1 MPVLFAQTSGKLIEQ
16 SLSLR
21 IPFTVTQYS
30 TKQGLPQSQ
39 VLNIIP
45 KKNGNLLL
53 STVNGIVEFNGIEFK
68 PVIKDDAYKAHI
80 YTKLMLHEKTGQLF
94 GKELEGPAHLL
105 VPGYKMINKCRASCI
120 QKDSIFCIDTYGNIY
135 AAGVQTLA
143 FTKIAKTHINKP
155 TSLFAAGDVILIGSS
170 QGVVQY
176 NIKNKTHATLL
187 SDVVLDF
194 KLNPYNKAVYI
205 ICSQSIYKKTAAGVN
220 NVCQLNKQYKN
231 IIINDIEFT
240 DEDVCFVA
248 TTLGLFRVSGSH
260 TGLYSLKDALP
271 TQYVQSLYY
280 NKAENCLFAGTG
292 DKGLLKLQFKNCYS
306 FSSEQGF
313 SENASL
319 SSVIKTR
326 AGDVLVCAKDGI
338 YKIDKDTAYLYSRV
352 TGLYASLAEINDT
365 ICAGTWGAG
374 IKLIKNNQ
382 LAGMLTPPGNL
393 QNGHILSVFQDA
405 EKKIWVGTDGISR
418 GSCIKNIAPY
428 LPGKINGCSLVF
440 YELKNKNICIG
451 GTKGVFILNKN
462 GEIIKRLS
470 KADGLQGKEV
480 RSFYEDSEGKLWI
493 GTYGGGLYCYY
504 NNQLTG
510 INQLKN
516 AKLDADVFC
525 MAKDNL
531 GYIYITSNHGLWRL
545 KEKDLDDFYNQKLDY
560 LVPFYYGEE
569 TGILNTEFN
578 GGFQNNYLKTKAG
591 HFYFPSI
598 QGLVLV
604 KPEKPCFRK
613 RVPGIEQVLVDDTI
627 SNFSNKTFKR
637 STYSIQ
643 FDFSSVNLLNKYN
656 VYYQYKLSSDEHGSW
671 SPLQKSTSVSFKM
684 LPPNSYTFYLRAID
698 ASMDRDPLTVK
709 FEFEI
714 LPYFY
719 ETTWFKILFA
729 VVFLSLSLLVVRIR
743 MNRYRRKAKEQERIK
758 RELAELELKAV
769 QAQMNPHFI
778 FNSLNS
784 IKHYLFINDTKSAD
798 VFIDN
803 FSILLRD
810 FLEYSNKDFI
820 TLEKEAEMLAS
831 YLALESMRMN
841 PPFRYTI
848 ILPAELNKIKI
859 PTLLFQAFAENAVKH
874 GITHAS
880 KACEIHIGFKMINGA
895 ITGEITD
902 DGIGRKRSGEINQS
916 RIYHTSKGINIVNE
930 KIKIIKATHNIHVE
944 FEIQDRVDAD
954 NNPLGTSVTIKI
966 PVNKND

>member
-1 MPVLFAQTSGKLIEQ
+1 MLCTRAQTNGKLIEQ
-16 SLSLR
+16 SLSLK

-53 STVNGIVEFNGIEFK
+53 STVNGIVEFNGIDFK
-68 PVIKDDAYKAHI
+68 PVIKDDAYKTHI
-80 YTKLMLHEKTGQLF
+80 YTKLMLHEKTSQLF
-94 GKELEGPAHLL
+94 GEELDGAAYLL
-105 VPGYKMINKCRASCI
+105 VPGYKMIMRSRASCI
-120 QKDSIFCIDTYGNIY
+120 YNNIMYCIDANGNVY
-135 AAGVQTLA
+135 AGDLRTPG
-143 FTKIAKTHINKP
+143 FKKIAETHVNNP
-155 TSLFAAGDVILIGSS
+155 TSLFAGENVILIGNSYEA
-170 QGVVQY
+170 VQY
-176 NIKNKTHATLL
+176 NIKEKTYAHLL
-187 SDVVLDF
+187 KDVVLDF
-194 KLNPYNKAVYI
+194 KINPYNKSVYI
-205 ICSQSIYKKTAAGVN
+205 ICAQNIYKKTGLAVKN
-220 NVCQLNKQYKN
+220 IWQLNKYEKTA
-231 IIINDIEFT
+231 ICNDLEFI
-240 DEDVCFVA
+240 DENVLFAA
-248 TTLGLFRVSGSH
+248 TTRGLFRINSGRIDH
-260 TGLYSLKDALP
+260 YTQKDALP
-271 TQYVQSLYY
+271 SQYIQSLYY
-280 NKAENCLFAGTG
+280 NRAENCLFVGTG
-292 DKGLLKLQFKNCYS
+292 DKGLLKLQFKNC
-306 FSSEQGF
+306 FSLSTEQGF
-313 SENASL
+313 SENSSL
-319 SSVIKTR
+319 SSIIKT
-326 AGDVLVCAKDGI
+326 ADGDVLACAKDGI
-338 YKIDKDTAYLYSRV
+338 YKVDNDTIYLYNRIE
-352 TGLYASLAEINDT
+352 GLYASLAEVNDT

-374 IKLIKNNQ
+374 IKLIKNKQ
-382 LAGMLTPPGNL
+382 LAGTLTPPVNL
-393 QNGHILSVFQDA
+393 QSGHIQAVFRDSQ
-405 EKKIWVGTDGISR
+405 KNIWVGGDGISK
-418 GSCIKNIAPY
+418 GKTLKHIAPY
-428 LPGKINGCSLVF
+428 LQDKIAGGSLVF

-462 GEIIKRLS
+462 GGIIKRLS

-504 NNQLTG
+504 NNKLTS

-516 AKLDADVFC
+516 AKLDPDVFC
-525 MAKDNL
+525 LAKDNL

-545 KEKDLDDFYNQKLDY
+545 KEKDLNDFYKQEIDY

-578 GGFQNNYLKTKAG
+578 GGFQNNYLKTAAG

-598 QGLVLV
+598 QGLVMV

-613 RVPGIEQVLVDDTI
+613 PEPGIEQVWVDDTI
-627 SNFSNKTFKR
+627 SNFNNKVFKR
-637 STYSIQ
+637 NTYSIQ

-671 SPLQKSTSVSFKM
+671 GPLQKSTSVSFKM
-684 LPPNSYTFYLRAID
+684 LPPGSYTFYLRAID

-719 ETTWFKILFA
+719 ETTWFKVLFA
-729 VVFLSLSLLVVRIR
+729 LVFLSLSLAVIRIR
-743 MNRYRRKAKEQERIK
+743 MNSYRKKAKEQERIK

-848 ILPAELNKIKI
+848 VLPPELNKIKI

-874 GITHAS
+874 GITHSS
-880 KACEIHIGFKMINGA
+880 KECAIHIAFKMISGT
-895 ITGEITD
+895 ITCEITD
-902 DGIGRKRSGEINQS
+902 DGIGRKRSGEINQG

-944 FEIQDRVDAD
+944 FEIQDRLDAD
-954 NNPLGTSVTIKI
+954 NNSLGTSVTIKI
-966 PVNKND
+966 PVKRND